1 MEMETEVIITNFYWE
16 RVQLYIEGYVKNID
30 LNKSTFYIQNP
41 TESLTLEPNDVY
53 INENRFRLRLNTVNI
68 NDGNYLPSN
77 RYLIVL
83 QNKQKNIGELSQE
96 FLDKEFYD
104 LTENELENFNYL
116 ETENEKANYLLLK
129 SRVIF
134 RHGGKSK
141 KTTYTVTPNIAR
153 DLNEF
158 VLDITLKMTKPKPS
172 FLKQKKRNIIKKYHQ
187 NSFIIRNFAFKT
199 LFNISK
205 LLNMRKSNTVL
216 FTSDSRAKLS
226 GNLKF
231 VYDKMIERNLDK
243 KYKFHFIFKPHVSER
258 RNMLS
263 KVMFPLLLG
272 KSDYIFLDDYHPMLI
287 GLKFRKKQEIIQV
300 WHAVGAFKTVGFS
313 RIGKKGGFFYH
324 YKNHRYYTKSFV
336 ASEHDVPIYGEAFGI
351 KDENVIPT
359 GVPRTDVF
367 FDENYKEL
375 SQKRVFSKYP
385 NIKDKK
391 IILFAPTFRGNGH
404 RTAFYPFFKLDL
416 DRLAHYAEDNDAVI
430 LFKMHPLVR
439 NNIKIPEKY
448 EEYLIDVHDYTEV
461 NDLLFVA
468 DLLISDYSSIVY
480 EFALLRK
487 PMLFYA
493 FDLEDYIATRD
504 FYINYTDFV
513 PGKIVQNFNDLMRA
527 IENQDFEEYKIDLF
541 LNKYF
546 KYLDGKATERLVRN
560 IFGS

>member
-1 MEMETEVIITNFYWE
+1 MEPEVIITNFYWE
-16 RVQLYIEGYVKNID
+16 RVQLYIEGYVKGID
-30 LNKSTFYIQNP
+30 LRDSNFYIENP
-41 TESLTLEPNDVY
+41 TEDLTLKPNDVS
-53 INENRFRLRLNTVNI
+53 IKKNEFKLRLNTVNI
-68 NDGNYLPSN
+68 NNGNYLPSN

-83 QNKQKNIGELSQE
+83 ENKQKNIGKLSQE
-96 FLDKEFYD
+96 FLNNAFSN
-104 LTENELENFNYL
+104 LTEDELEKFNGL
-116 ETENEKANYLLLK
+116 ETENKKENFLLLK
-129 SRVIF
+129 SKIIF
-134 RHGGKSK
+134 RHGGKSQ
-141 KTTYTVTPNIAR
+141 KTTYTVTPCIAK

-158 VLDITLKMTKPKPS
+158 VLGVTLKMPKPKPS
-172 FLKQKKRNIIKKYHQ
+172 FLKQKKNNLLAKYNK
-187 NSFIIRNFAFKT
+187 NSFVFRKFMFNL

-205 LLNMRKSNTVL
+205 LFNMRKSNTIL

-231 VYDKMIERNLDK
+231 VHDKMIERNLDE
-243 KYKFHFIFKPHVSER
+243 KYKFRFIFKPHVSER

-263 KVMFPLLLG
+263 KIMFPVLLG

-351 KDENVIPT
+351 KDKNVIPT

-385 NIKDKK
+385 NIKDKN

-416 DRLAHYAEDNDAVI
+416 ERLASYAKDNNAVI

-439 NNIKIPEKY
+439 NNIKIPKKY
-448 EEYLIDVHDYTEV
+448 ENYLIDVHDYTEV
-461 NDLLFVA
+461 NDLLFVS
-468 DLLISDYSSIVY
+468 DLLISDYSSIIY
-480 EFALLRK
+480 EFALLKK

-493 FDLEDYIATRD
+493 FDLENYIETRD
-504 FYINYTDFV
+504 FYINYPEFV
-513 PGKIVQNFNDLMRA
+513 PGKIVRNFNDLMKA
-527 IENQDFEEYKIDLF
+527 IENKDFEEYKIDLF

-546 KYLDGKATERLVRN
+546 KFLDGKATERLVRN